1 MRPLVPACR
10 LELTTLGRPESV
22 RLLDLDGDGRDE
34 LYAVTRAAPRA
45 GGGDG
50 GTLHVW
56 RDLFSAPRVIELPD
70 YLLGPEP
77 VDGGL
82 VLASRS
88 SSELIHIDPGSWEVT
103 RAPLPGIPRA
113 LSAGPAGADGAG
125 VVAVALVD
133 GSIGVRFGDD
143 WTWAHDLKL
152 VTRLFLE
159 PGALWAGCQQ
169 SRSLTR
175 FPIGSAAEF
184 MGEPG
189 ALTIDLGG
197 IPRDIGRFDGDGAA
211 ELWVAG
217 GDDSL
222 WTVAGERATA
232 QRVGS
237 IPIALAGSDQG
248 LVVLGHGE
256 LSYRV
261 QRKGQLVHRAYAGQD
276 AWDLATGDFDGDGS
290 TDLVIA
296 NRGALRVSVV
306 LGARGGGFHEAQE
319 IPAGRGPARV
329 ATLDLDGDGRRE
341 LLTVDTLGDA
351 LLVLSSDAASD
362 GANDGDGRTLQST
375 PITGVVKGFWAGAL
389 DDPDLERLL
398 VVIEDSGG
406 GGRLEVW
413 GPQRAPSGS
422 PRLKRLHQADL
433 PGVPGEFAVLDPGTA
448 EVRVAVADPRG
459 GLWLVPWSA
468 QGPGDPQHIQV
479 DGSPVCLVGL
489 GDQLAVGLG
498 GAGKR
503 HGIAFLSSEDGVEQ
517 QFVNLGGTSPIDL
530 AAYDQDGDGQLEL
543 AALVT
548 SKLDGPGRL
557 ALLRRTD
564 KTWRGFGQY
573 PTGLRPYAVAAGD
586 LDGDGRDE
594 LVVGAQNSHHINL
607 WSPSGET
614 LRALPDLGVGRG
626 VLDVQVM
633 AVDGDGRRAVL
644 CANGF
649 SGSLGLVRLRAGK

>member
-1 MRPLVPACR
+1 
-10 LELTTLGRPESV
+10 
-22 RLLDLDGDGRDE
+22 
-34 LYAVTRAAPRA
+34 
-45 GGGDG
+45 
-50 GTLHVW
+50 
-56 RDLFSAPRVIELPD
+56 
-70 YLLGPEP
+70 
-77 VDGGL
+77 
-82 VLASRS
+82 
-88 SSELIHIDPGSWEVT
+88 
-103 RAPLPGIPRA
+103 
-113 LSAGPAGADGAG
+113 
-125 VVAVALVD
+125 
-133 GSIGVRFGDD
+133 
-143 WTWAHDLKL
+143 
-152 VTRLFLE
+152 
-159 PGALWAGCQQ
+159 
-169 SRSLTR
+169 
-175 FPIGSAAEF
+175 
-184 MGEPG
+184 
-189 ALTIDLGG
+189 
-197 IPRDIGRFDGDGAA
+197 
-211 ELWVAG
+211 
-217 GDDSL
+217 
-222 WTVAGERATA
+222 
-232 QRVGS
+232 
-237 IPIALAGSDQG
+237 
-248 LVVLGHGE
+248 
-256 LSYRV
+256 
-261 QRKGQLVHRAYAGQD
+261 
-276 AWDLATGDFDGDGS
+276 
-290 TDLVIA
+290 
-296 NRGALRVSVV
+296 
-306 LGARGGGFHEAQE
+306 
-319 IPAGRGPARV
+319 
-329 ATLDLDGDGRRE
+329 
-341 LLTVDTLGDA
+341 
-351 LLVLSSDAASD
+351 
-362 GANDGDGRTLQST
+362 
-375 PITGVVKGFWAGAL
+375 VKGFWAGAL

-433 PGVPGEFAVLDPGTA
+433 PGVPGELAVLDPGTA

-459 GLWLVPWSA
+459 GLWLVPWSG

-503 HGIAFLSSEDGVEQ
+503 HGIAFLSSGDGVEQ

-626 VLDVQVM
+626 VLDVLIVD
-633 AVDGDGRRAVL
+633 VDGDGRRAVL